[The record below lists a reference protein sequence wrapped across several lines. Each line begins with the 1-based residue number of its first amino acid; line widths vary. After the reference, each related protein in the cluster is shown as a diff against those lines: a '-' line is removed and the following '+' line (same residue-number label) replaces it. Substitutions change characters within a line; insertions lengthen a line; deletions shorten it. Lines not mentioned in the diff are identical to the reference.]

1 MSEKLNETN
10 YNIENPDDYTLEDL
24 GWSRVPTWM
33 EGKTLYDMISL
44 KGRTALVTGAGGIGL
59 GKDIAHSLA
68 GLGAEVVLVD
78 ILESVHDVA
87 KEVADKWGVKTHAFV
102 CDLTDYDAVAD
113 LFEKTYSVITGGK
126 LDILVNNANFNAAGA
141 IQNMTKEDIRTS
153 TEGPY
158 LSQVNCCVHVSKHMI
173 KNGSGKIINIGSEA
187 SRKIANPGLALYGAA
202 KSGVIGLTRLLASEL
217 APYGIQVNGVAPGVM
232 MHSRLRGYFENPSD
246 DPRMVAVRKSIV
258 MSAQETAVKRVSIPW
273 EVANTV
279 AFLCTDACSY
289 INGQMIMN
297 GGGITAP

>member
-1 MSEKLNETN
+1 MAEMNATVTRKGDT
-10 YNIENPDDYTLEDL
+10 DDYTIEDL
-24 GWSRVPTWM
+24 GWDRVPLWM
-33 EGKTLYDMISL
+33 EGKTIADMISL
-44 KGRTALVTGAGGIGL
+44 KGKTALVTGAGGIGL

-87 KEVADKWGVKTHAFV
+87 KEVAEKWGVKTHSFV
-102 CDLTDYDAVAD
+102 CDLTKYDEVGK
-113 LFEKTYSVITGGK
+113 LFEETYKVITGGK
-126 LDILVNNANFNAAGA
+126 LDILVNNANFNSAGA
-141 IQNMTKEDIRTS
+141 IQNLTEEDIRIS

-158 LSQVNCCVHVSKHMI
+158 ITQVNCCVHVSKHMI
-173 KNGSGKIINIGSEA
+173 ENHSGKIINIGTEA
-187 SRKIANPGLALYGAA
+187 SRKINNPGLALYAAA
-202 KSGVIGLTRLLASEL
+202 KGGVISLTRTLAAEL

-246 DPRMVAVRKSIV
+246 DPRMKAVRKGIV
-258 MSAQETAVKRVSIPW
+258 MSAQETLPQRVSIPW

-289 INGQMIMN
+289 IYGQMIMN

>member
-1 MSEKLNETN
+1 MADVNEKVVNRGDA
-10 YNIENPDDYTLEDL
+10 DDYTLQDL
-24 GWSRVPTWM
+24 GWDRVPLWM
-33 EGKTLYDMISL
+33 EGKSLYDMISL
-44 KGRTALVTGAGGIGL
+44 KGKTALVTGAGGIGL

-87 KEVADKWGVKTHAFV
+87 KEVAEKWGVKTHSFV
-102 CDLTDYDAVAD
+102 CDLTKYDEVGE
-113 LFEKTYSVITGGK
+113 LFEKTYKVITGGK
-126 LDILVNNANFNAAGA
+126 LDILVNNANFNRAGM
-141 IQNMTKEDIRTS
+141 IQDMTEEDIRIS

-173 KNGSGKIINIGSEA
+173 ENRSGKIINIGTEA
-187 SRKIANPGLALYGAA
+187 SRKTDNRGLALYAAA
-202 KSGVIGLTRLLASEL
+202 KGGVISLTRSLAFEL
-217 APYGIQVNGVAPGVM
+217 GQYGIQVNGVAPGVM

-246 DPRMVAVRKSIV
+246 DPRMKAVRKNIAA
-258 MSAQETAVKRVSIPW
+258 SARETMVQRVSIPW

>member
-1 MSEKLNETN
+1 MAEVNATVTRKGDT
-10 YNIENPDDYTLEDL
+10 DDYTLQDL
-24 GWSRVPTWM
+24 GWDRVPLWM
-33 EGKTLYDMISL
+33 EGKTIADMISL
-44 KGRTALVTGAGGIGL
+44 KGKTALVTGAGGIGL

-78 ILESVHDVA
+78 IIESVHDVA
-87 KEVADKWGVKTHAFV
+87 KEVAEKWGVKTHSFV
-102 CDLTDYDAVAD
+102 CDLTKYDEVGK
-113 LFEKTYSVITGGK
+113 LFEKTYKVITGGK
-126 LDILVNNANFNAAGA
+126 LDILVNNANFNRAGA
-141 IQNMTKEDIRTS
+141 IQTMTEEDIKIS

-158 LSQVNCCVHVSKHMI
+158 LTQVNCCVHALKHMI
-173 KNGSGKIINIGSEA
+173 ENHSGKIINIGTEA
-187 SRKIANPGLALYGAA
+187 SRKISNPGLALYAAA
-202 KSGVIGLTRLLASEL
+202 KGGVISLTRTLASEL

-246 DPRMVAVRKSIV
+246 DPRMKAVRKSIV
-258 MSAQETAVKRVSIPW
+258 ESAQETLFQRVSIPW

-289 INGQMIMN
+289 ITGQMIMN

>member
-1 MSEKLNETN
+1 MADVNKIVDHEQAE
-10 YNIENPDDYTLEDL
+10 DYTLEDL
-24 GWSRVPTWM
+24 GWSRIPHWM
-33 EGKTLYDMISL
+33 EGKCLYDMISL

-78 ILESVHDVA
+78 KLEAVHDAA
-87 KEVADKWGVKTHAFV
+87 KEVAEKWGVKTHSFV
-102 CDLTDYDAVAD
+102 CDLTDFDAVGE
-113 LFEKTYSVITGGK
+113 LFEKVYGVITGGK
-126 LDILVNNANFNAAGA
+126 LDILVNNANFNTAGA
-141 IQNMTKEDIRTS
+141 VQNLTKEDIRIS

-158 LSQVNCCVHVSKHMI
+158 LTQVNCCVHVSKHMI
-173 KNGSGKIINIGSEA
+173 ANGYGKIVNIGTEA
-187 SRKIANPGLALYGAA
+187 SRKVTNPGLLLYSAA
-202 KSGVIGLTRLLASEL
+202 KGGVNSLTRTLASEL

-246 DPRMVAVRKSIV
+246 DPRMAAVRKGIV
-258 MSAQETAVKRVSIPW
+258 LSAQETAVKRVSIPW

-297 GGGITAP
+297 GGGITSP

>member
-1 MSEKLNETN
+1 MSEKIKQMN
-10 YNIENPDDYTLEDL
+10 YNIDNPDDYTLDDL
-24 GWSRVPTWM
+24 GWNRVPTWM
-33 EGKTLYDMISL
+33 EGKSLYDMISL

-59 GKDIAHSLA
+59 GRDIAHSLA

-78 ILESVHDVA
+78 ILDSVHDAA
-87 KEVADKWGVKTHAFV
+87 KEVAEKWGVKTHSFV
-102 CDLTDYDAVAD
+102 CDLTDYDAVAE
-113 LFEKTYSVITGGK
+113 LFEKTYKVITGGK

-141 IQNMTKEDIRTS
+141 IQDMTKEDIRIS

-173 KNGSGKIINIGSEA
+173 ANGAGKIENIGSEA
-187 SRKIANPGLALYGAA
+187 SRKTANPGLALYGAA

-232 MHSRLRGYFENPSD
+232 MHSRLRGYFENPD
-246 DPRMVAVRKSIV
+246 PDPRMVAARKSIV

>member
-1 MSEKLNETN
+1 MSNVKD
-10 YNIENPDDYTLEDL
+10 INPDDYTLEDL
-24 GWSRVPTWM
+24 GWDRVPTWM
-33 EGKTLYDMISL
+33 EGKCLYDMISL
-44 KGRTALVTGAGGIGL
+44 KGKTALVTGSGGIGL

-68 GLGAEVVLVD
+68 GLGCEVVLVD
-78 ILESVHDVA
+78 KLESVHDVA
-87 KEVADKWGVKTHAFV
+87 KEVSEKWNVKTHSFV
-102 CDLTDYDAVAD
+102 CDLTDYDAVGE
-113 LFEKTYSVITGGK
+113 LFEKVYGVISGGK

-141 IQNMTKEDIRTS
+141 IQDMTKEDIRIS

-158 LSQVNCCVHVSKHMI
+158 LTQVNCCVHVSKHMI
-173 KNGSGKIINIGSEA
+173 ANGKGKIINIGSEA
-187 SRKIANPGLALYGAA
+187 SRKMSNPALALYGAA

-246 DPRMVAVRKSIV
+246 DPRMVDVRKSIV
-258 MSAQETAVKRVSIPW
+258 MSAQESVQKRVSIPW

>member
-1 MSEKLNETN
+1 MAEVNATVTRKGDT
-10 YNIENPDDYTLEDL
+10 DDYTLQDL
-24 GWSRVPTWM
+24 GWDRVPLWM
-33 EGKTLYDMISL
+33 EGKTIADMISL
-44 KGRTALVTGAGGIGL
+44 KGKTALVTGAGGIGL

-87 KEVADKWGVKTHAFV
+87 KEVAEKWGVKTHSFV
-102 CDLTDYDAVAD
+102 CDLTKYDEVGE
-113 LFEKTYSVITGGK
+113 LFEKTYKVITGGK
-126 LDILVNNANFNAAGA
+126 LDILVNNANFNRAGA
-141 IQNMTKEDIRTS
+141 IQTMTEEDIKIS

-158 LSQVNCCVHVSKHMI
+158 LTQVNCCVHASKHMI
-173 KNGSGKIINIGSEA
+173 ENHSGKIINIGTEA
-187 SRKIANPGLALYGAA
+187 SRKISNPGLALYAAA
-202 KSGVIGLTRLLASEL
+202 KGGVISLTRTLASEL

-246 DPRMVAVRKSIV
+246 DPRMKAVRKSIV
-258 MSAQETAVKRVSIPW
+258 ESAQETLFQRVSIPW

-289 INGQMIMN
+289 ITGQMIMN